1 MAGRKRRKE
10 MIIKGKLRYLPI
22 EIKPQAK
29 QIIKWCN
36 QVFKKIDEMEII
48 NKEVDIEVAGIK
60 FEFFI
65 ENGSVYI
72 NSMYKLIVDSGTRL
86 IALENQK
93 YSFEK
98 EEFERGLKEIVR
110 SIKAAAEEEAML
122 DLIFRN

>member
-1 MAGRKRRKE
+1 